1 MAGRPIA
8 NDQYTLRAEIPFPA
22 SIFVSARD
30 AHLGFTH
37 SPPPALVRAEQ
48 PLIAKD
54 DPVVVIDVTP
64 RGAAH
69 PSRHL
74 AQQEEAARSR

>member
-1 MAGRPIA
+1 
-8 NDQYTLRAEIPFPA
+8 
-22 SIFVSARD
+22 
-30 AHLGFTH
+30 
-37 SPPPALVRAEQ
+37 LVRAEQ

-69 PSRHL
+69 PPRKL
-74 AQQEEAARSR
+74 AEQGVR